1 MTASV
6 KFWFLRARLVYGLV
20 VILCI
25 TGIFAWFNINEQ
37 EDPFFPYRNAF
48 ISVIAPGMSA
58 DAIENTIVKP
68 LERTLA
74 AVDELDRVRTSV
86 SDGVAS
92 INIGL
97 QETTYNTA
105 EAWQRVRE
113 QVNNAKSRAPAA
125 VTVFELQDKAQDTAG
140 ILFAINTKKS
150 LIDARQFA
158 LYLRDELFKI
168 SSIRDVNIIGDP
180 GMRAE
185 IFYPQELML
194 ETGISPLSIASQ
206 VSEAHSQ
213 KTMGVLRGSL
223 YESNITP
230 ITRLNNLENL
240 TQVDIKTNDG
250 EVLKLSQ
257 ITRISTSLN
266 PNSSESFWING
277 QKKLGL
283 SIVLPPNKTRVIDL
297 GKQLMKLIEK
307 INAEQPDYIVE
318 PIFFQPKW
326 TEKRSDE
333 LAKSLLLSSIGVGLV
348 LFILMSKKLA
358 LVVSITVPAIAL
370 SSLAFFGIFGG
381 VLHQMSIAGMVI
393 SLGLMVDNSIVMS
406 ELIARY
412 RKTGMPAIEASNKAI
427 RELYKPLATS
437 TLTTIAAFVPMLLA
451 QGDVADFIKMV
462 PVVVTI
468 AIFISYAY
476 ALVLLPTITMGFKQ
490 FNSGKTSRVFEYIGS
505 QLSSLGTSNP
515 KSVIMI
521 FVLILITVHLLTSEG
536 SEEFFP
542 KSSRNQ
548 AFIDIQGDYGLSH
561 DATLKTVKLVEGILN
576 EYPEVTGFASFIG
589 NSGPRFY
596 YNMPEAPNEPN
607 IARVV
612 FETAS
617 NHSVPGLVK
626 TLNRRF
632 ESIFKSTRVNAKEI
646 GQGPPIEAPIEIRVL
661 GDDREI
667 LLSASE
673 EIFTTLNSHPETTN
687 TRRGYVTGK
696 PKLQFVIDDNL
707 LQKAKLSRPDVSA
720 FVSWRTSGIHLG
732 SIATER
738 ENLSM
743 VLLDNPLQI
752 GSDPE
757 YLMNTI
763 LMNNANEMIPISSF
777 AQNEFIGKEP
787 VLTRNS
793 GFNSRMVS
801 ADITDVADE
810 EHILLELMPTL
821 REIEEKYHV
830 TLDFGGEAE
839 EQENS
844 GGALLKAI
852 PFGVILLFCA
862 LIIQFNSYRIAGIIM
877 LTIPLAM
884 LGVKPM
890 LSIAG
895 VSFGFMSVMGILT
908 LTGIVVNTAIIL
920 IDKVIVKVKEEQ
932 LNLQTAIS
940 EATKERIRPVLLTA
954 ITTIVGMIPLTA
966 PNSPLWAPM
975 AWTIIGGLITSTIL
989 TLIVL
994 PSALMIFINE
1004 SKIRGE

>member
-20 VILCI
+20 IILCI
-25 TGIFAWFNINEQ
+25 TGVFAWFNINEQ

-48 ISVIAPGMSA
+48 ITIVAPGMSA
-58 DAIENTIVKP
+58 QAIESTLVKP

-97 QETTYNTA
+97 QETTYNT
-105 EAWQRVRE
+105 EQAWQRVRE
-113 QVNNAKSRAPAA
+113 RVNDAKSQAPAS
-125 VTVFELQDKAQDTAG
+125 VTVFELEDKAQDTAG
-140 ILFAINTKKS
+140 ILFAINTQKS
-150 LIDARQFA
+150 LIEARQFA

-168 SSIRDVNIIGDP
+168 SSIRDVSIIGDP
-180 GMRAE
+180 GLRAE

-194 ETGISPLSIASQ
+194 ETGISPLSIVNQ
-206 VSEAHSQ
+206 VADAHSQ
-213 KTMGVLRGSL
+213 REIGVLRGSL
-223 YESNITP
+223 YQSNIAP
-230 ITRLNNLENL
+230 ITRLNNIDELA
-240 TQVDIKTNDG
+240 QIDIKTSDG

-257 ITRISTSLN
+257 MAEITTSLN
-266 PNSSESFWING
+266 PSSSESFWING

-283 SIVLPPNKTRVIDL
+283 SIVLPPNQTRVIDL
-297 GKQLMKLIEK
+297 GQQLMKVVEK
-307 INAEQPDYIVE
+307 INAEQSDYSIE

-326 TEKRSDE
+326 TEERSDD
-333 LAKSLLLSSIGVGLV
+333 LANSLILSSLGVGLV

-358 LVVSITVPAIAL
+358 FVVSVTVPAIAL
-370 SSLAFFGIFGG
+370 SSLAFFGMFGG

-412 RKTGMPAIEASNKAI
+412 RKAGMSAMEASNKAI

-451 QGDVADFIKMV
+451 QGDVADFIRMV

-476 ALVLLPTITMGFKQ
+476 ALVLLPTITMSFKQ
-490 FNSGKTSRVFEYIGS
+490 FNSGKTSSWFEYIGS
-505 QLSSLGTSNP
+505 TLSSLGTSKP
-515 KSVIMI
+515 KSMI
-521 FVLILITVHLLTSEG
+521 LLFVLLLVSAHLLTSG
-536 SEEFFP
+536 DAGEFFP

-561 DATLKTVKLVEGILN
+561 DATLKTVRLVENILN
-576 EYPEVTGFASFIG
+576 EYPEVTGFASFVG

-596 YNMPEAPNEPN
+596 YNMPEAPNESN
-607 IARVV
+607 IARIV
-612 FETAS
+612 FDTAS

-626 TLNRRF
+626 QLNRQF
-632 ESIFKSTRVNAKEI
+632 KEVFKSTRVNAKEI
-646 GQGPPIEAPIEIRVL
+646 GQGPPIDAPIEIRVL
-661 GDDREI
+661 GDDRNI
-667 LLSASE
+667 LLAASE
-673 EIFTTLNSHPETTN
+673 EIFTTLYSHPETAN
-687 TRRGYVTGK
+687 SRRGYVIGK
-696 PKLQFVIDDNL
+696 PKLSFSIDDNL
-707 LQKAKLSRPDVSA
+707 LQKALLSRPDVSA
-720 FVSWRTSGIHLG
+720 FVSWRTSGINLG
-732 SIATER
+732 SIAMER
-738 ENLSM
+738 ENLAI

-752 GSDPE
+752 GSDTE
-757 YLMNTI
+757 YLMNTV
-763 LMNNANEMIPISSF
+763 LMNSANEMIPISSF
-777 AQNEFIGKEP
+777 ARSQFIGKEP
-787 VLTRNS
+787 ILSRKS

-801 ADITDVADE
+801 ADITDGADE
-810 EHILLELMPTL
+810 EHILNELMPTL
-821 REIEEKYHV
+821 RAIEEKYQV

-844 GGALLKAI
+844 GGALVKTL
-852 PFGVILLFCA
+852 PVGVILLFCA

-884 LGVKPM
+884 VGVNPM

-895 VSFGFMSVMGILT
+895 VSFGFMSVMGVLA

-920 IDKVIVKVKEEQ
+920 IDKVIVKIKQEQ
-932 LNLQTAIS
+932 LNLQSAIN
-940 EATKERIRPVLLTA
+940 EATMERIRPVLLTA
-954 ITTIVGMIPLTA
+954 VTTIVGMLPLTS
-966 PNSPLWAPM
+966 PDSPLWAPM

-994 PSALMIFINE
+994 PSFLMIFINE
-1004 SKIRGE
+1004 SKIRES